1 MCVSD
6 WIEQFSAGYF
16 RSGSVLQTILCD
28 GLKKP
33 HPEGRTERPVVN
45 KGDNKFRESVQMY
58 ALPERGLSG
67 LDGEVVDSGLH
78 DRLLSLLKARA
89 TSALDYLEQKLIY
102 ISQIDIRVKTCYTI
116 TDEKNSG
123 DYLISR
129 NVRWRVRQFYDVE
142 SAKRRLC

>member
-1 MCVSD
+1 MKIARRKRAQAGTGCFNPGNAEMCVSD
-6 WIEQFSAGYF
+6 RIEQFSAGYF

-33 HPEGRTERPVVN
+33 HPKGRTERPTVDQ
-45 KGDNKFRESVQMY
+45 GSDEPRESVQMY
-58 ALPERGLSG
+58 ALPEREPLG

-102 ISQIDIRVKTCYTI
+102 IYHR
-116 TDEKNSG
+116 
-123 DYLISR
+123 
-129 NVRWRVRQFYDVE
+129 
-142 SAKRRLC
+142 